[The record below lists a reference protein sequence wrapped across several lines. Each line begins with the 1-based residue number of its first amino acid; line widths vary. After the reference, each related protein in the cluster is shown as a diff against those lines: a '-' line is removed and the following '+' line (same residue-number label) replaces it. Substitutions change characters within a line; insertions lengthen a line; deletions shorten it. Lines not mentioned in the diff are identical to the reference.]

1 MDGMLVW
8 QARDFWERAGE
19 AGPFPRDIARAA
31 LYALPMSIF
40 PIERLTLGKAAEWLR
55 RRSIDLSPT
64 GPDRPLRGYLVAH
77 MGNAHVLVEA
87 LDPPDEQRFTVAHE
101 VAHFILDYWLPR
113 QQVQQRLG
121 KAALEVMDGL
131 RPPTLEERL
140 SAVLAGVNIGVHSHL
155 LERGPDGGL
164 PCSAVIKSECQADLL
179 ALELLAPRAA
189 VMARLKRYDGQPYA
203 ALVRHATDTLERD
216 FGIPRDIARD
226 GAARLV
232 RDWKHSPSI
241 RERLGLA

>member
-1 MDGMLVW
+1 MDGMLIW
-8 QARDFWERAGE
+8 QAREFWKRAGE
-19 AGPFPRDIARAA
+19 TGPFPRDIAQATP
-31 LYALPMSIF
+31 YALPMSIF
-40 PIERLTLGKAAEWLR
+40 PVAGLTLARADEWLR
-55 RRSIDLSPT
+55 RRSVALSPS

-77 MGNAHVLVEA
+77 MGHAYVLVEA
-87 LDPPDEQRFTVAHE
+87 RDPPDQQRFTVAHE

-121 KAALEVMDGL
+121 EAALEVMDGL

-140 SAVLAGVNIGVHSHL
+140 SAVLAGVSIGVHTHL
-155 LERGPDGGL
+155 LERGPDGSL
-164 PCSAVIKSECQADLL
+164 PCSAVLMSECQADLL
-179 ALELLAPRAA
+179 ALELLAPRAT
-189 VMARLKRYDGQPYA
+189 VVARLKRYDGQPYA

-232 RDWKHSPSI
+232 RDWKGSPSI